1 MGNNQSVFGEIRDI
15 GRTIASAG
23 MLMSVRQEVAK
34 VMKSGFV
41 VTDGKHHVAGRGY
54 DVVVACEGSQDGVA
68 RRLRASMSEL
78 KVDEITAGVLGIKTA
93 RRVRKLEM

>member
-1 MGNNQSVFGEIRDI
+1 MGNNQNLFGEIRDI

-23 MLMSVRQEVAK
+23 MLMSVRQEVAN

-54 DVVVACEGSQDGVA
+54 DIVVACEGGQEGVA
-68 RRLRASMSEL
+68 RRLRASMPDMKIE
-78 KVDEITAGVLGIKTA
+78 EIASGVLGIKTA
-93 RRVRKLEM
+93 RRVKKLEL